1 MARVFPLDLF
11 DLRFSVTISLVRF
24 SRLLDFIEWKTDFR
38 LRSDFSEVNSFWD
51 CGMNDPRKRD

>member
-11 DLRFSVTISLVRF
+11 DLRFFVTISFVRF

-38 LRSDFSEVNSFWD
+38 LRSDF
-51 CGMNDPRKRD
+51 RKGIRFGIAA